1 MFTGLIQDVG
11 SIVKVTGSAKPQFI
25 VRAPKTAAQLRI
37 GDSVSVSGICLT
49 AVNVSHTS
57 FTADL
62 ATETL
67 RRTSL
72 SRLMHGAQVNLELPL
87 KFGAPLGG
95 HLVQGH
101 VDGTGSVQRL
111 SAVRG
116 GNDWTLEVKLPQTL
130 MRFIVAKGSIAI
142 EGISLTVATV
152 RDTRIFIAIIP
163 QTYKATNLSSL
174 NLGDPVNIEVDIF
187 AKQADVARA
196 SLTTKGIVS
205 LQKLIGEGF

>member
-11 SIVKVTGSAKPQFI
+11 SIVILTNSAKLQLV
-25 VRAPKTAAQLRI
+25 VRAPKTAAQLLI
-37 GDSVSVSGICLT
+37 GDSVSVSGVCLT
-49 AVNVSHTS
+49 AVKVSQTS

-62 ATETL
+62 AAETL

-72 SRLMHGAQVNLELPL
+72 SHLVHGAPINLELPL

-95 HLVQGH
+95 HVVQGH

-116 GNDWTLEVKLPQTL
+116 GNGWILEVEIPQKL
-130 MRFIVAKGSIAI
+130 MRFVVAQGSIAI
-142 EGISLTVATV
+142 EGISLTVAAV
-152 RDTRIFIAIIP
+152 RDSRVFVAIIP
-163 QTYKATNLSSL
+163 HTYKATNLNSL
-174 NLGDPVNIEVDIF
+174 KIGDPVNIEVDIA
-187 AKQADVARA
+187 AKQTDVTRA
-196 SLTTKGIVS
+196 SPKTKGIVS